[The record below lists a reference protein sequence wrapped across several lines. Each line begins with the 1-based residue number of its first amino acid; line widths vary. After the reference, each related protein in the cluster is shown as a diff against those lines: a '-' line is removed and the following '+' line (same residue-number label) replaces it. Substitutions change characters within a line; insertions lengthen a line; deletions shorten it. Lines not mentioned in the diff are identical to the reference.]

1 MDSVLMHSATHESLW
16 SFFLLLLHGNY
27 IPGLIMYTMWKC
39 SGSSAKTTLYYT
51 RQLPSERAICYH
63 LSPTGVATSPS
74 SAWFRRRAFKATASW
89 KWCCD
94 VPRRLVPLMAGIFG
108 ISAPTGWIV
117 VFYLSLKVKFFF
129 QSVSYL
135 FPVHEMM
142 SFISIV
148 AIWTLIP
155 WSLTQDTFDEMVQDF
170 SHQLHSREPT
180 NDLEVE
186 I

>member
-94 VPRRLVPLMAGIFG
+94 VPDDLSHQWLE
-108 ISAPTGWIV
+108 
-117 VFYLSLKVKFFF
+117 YLEYLHQLDGLFCFIYPSRWSSFKK
-129 QSVSYL
+129 SVSCP

-155 WSLTQDTFDEMVQDF
+155 WSLTQDTFDEML
-170 SHQLHSREPT
+170 QLHSREPT